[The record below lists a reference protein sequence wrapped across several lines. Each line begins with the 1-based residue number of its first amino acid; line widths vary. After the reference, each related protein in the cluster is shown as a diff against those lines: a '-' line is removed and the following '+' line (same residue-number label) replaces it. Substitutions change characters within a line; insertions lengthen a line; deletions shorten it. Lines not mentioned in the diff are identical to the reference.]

1 MIFSFQVW
9 KFSYN
14 LQKKTYKNTSFNDS
28 LFDLATAV
36 IAAAAIEFD
45 R

>member
-14 LQKKTYKNTSFNDS
+14 LQKTHKNTSFNDS